1 MQDREARLKL
11 GHLSEDIRGLTKNH
25 NDFMERVKEWATQ
38 VDDAFEKGFKFETR
52 VDHHVNLRHLSLDW
66 AIRFYDDTDASPTDV
81 LKTAN
86 MFREYLLGEGAP
98 LPDDDR
104 SYFDDTVLDDVPDDE
119 KVEPSQVVP
128 GHINYLTPGAA
139 FETHGFPHAENGLK
153 HAELDGSQWIY
164 LENELAWKR
173 SDPMIDPEDE
183 VAEDASQALHDR
195 IRDIQESSTDE

>member
-1 MQDREARLKL
+1 MQDREVRLQL
-11 GHLSEDIRGLTKNH
+11 ENLSGEVYRLTESH
-25 NDFMERVKEWATQ
+25 NDFMERVQEWATQ
-38 VDDAFEKGFKFETR
+38 VDKVFEKGFETR

-66 AIRFYDDTDASPTDV
+66 AIRFYDDTNASPTDV

-86 MFREYLLGEGAP
+86 MFREYLRGEGSP
-98 LPDDDR
+98 LPDDDK
-104 SYFDDTVLDDVPDDE
+104 SYFDDTILDDIPDDG
-119 KVEPSQVVP
+119 VEPSQVVP

-173 SDPMIDPEDE
+173 IDPMIDPEDE